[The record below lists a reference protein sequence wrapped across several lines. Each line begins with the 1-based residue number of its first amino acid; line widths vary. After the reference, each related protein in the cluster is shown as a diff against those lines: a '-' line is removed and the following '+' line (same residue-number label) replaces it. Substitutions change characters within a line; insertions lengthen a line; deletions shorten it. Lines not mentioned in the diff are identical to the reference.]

1 MSAAGLP
8 EMDEN
13 VSSFLVGALLASG
26 GFFLSWFNGKRWMW
40 LMIGVAV
47 VGRLLFLPLP
57 ASEDL
62 VRRMWEGEVLDSN
75 FNPYQ
80 VTPGAPELELLRG
93 NG

>member
-1 MSAAGLP
+1 
-8 EMDEN
+8 
-13 VSSFLVGALLASG
+13 
-26 GFFLSWFNGKRWMW
+26 MW

-93 NG
+93 DAWERIRIKMRYQASHL